1 MALYMYLTFPVSAP
15 YKRVSPL
22 KHSVF
27 TAMSVGIIST
37 HLYPFQDVVSIED
50 AITRL
55 PTRNAPRVAA
65 MIGETNKQYF
75 VLMEQSVVGEVPS
88 LPQALY
94 VAFGCY
100 YVYNLEYPPKASC
113 IFFFFQD
120 YLLGYPD
127 SLKRP
132 SSYIAV
138 LSDIK
143 KHLC

>member
-1 MALYMYLTFPVSAP
+1 MYLTFPGSAH
-15 YKRVSPL
+15 YKRVPPL

-27 TAMSVGIIST
+27 TAMSMGVIST
-37 HLYPFQDVVSIED
+37 HLSPFQDVVSIED

-55 PTRNAPRVAA
+55 PTQSAPCVAA

-75 VLMEQSVVGEVPS
+75 VLMEQSVICEVPS

-100 YVYNLEYPPKASC
+100 YVYNLEYAPKASC

-120 YLLGYPD
+120 YLLGYPNL
-127 SLKRP
+127 LKRP
-132 SSYIAV
+132 SLYIAV
-138 LSDIK
+138 LSDI
-143 KHLC
+143 